1 MQDTAENVTNDV
13 DKRLDCKGLPVH
25 HIWSLQQTGCA
36 QAITE

>member
-1 MQDTAENVTNDV
+1 MQDSAENVTNDV
-13 DKRLDCKGLPVH
+13 HDKKLECLPVP